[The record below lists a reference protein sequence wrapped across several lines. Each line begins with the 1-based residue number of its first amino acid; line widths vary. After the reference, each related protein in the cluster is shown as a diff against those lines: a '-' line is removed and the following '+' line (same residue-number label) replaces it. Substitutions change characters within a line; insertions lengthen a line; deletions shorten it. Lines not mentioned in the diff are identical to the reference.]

1 MPTTSRVGWTSR
13 FAAEFGHRFET
24 RAFHRRGWLLGI
36 LWTSEAP
43 RAELAVEEALMA
55 VHRGAYIERHG
66 QARTLGQ
73 MVAQEGF
80 AAAAAGCTTPALD
93 PDDLLYTRDV
103 LTPLLEAR
111 RPADCLRGSVR
122 RRSGQA
128 AWVQTAWS
136 QRPRRIGPPDPRRSR
151 DQRAIADVSPQP
163 PLPTAWNVPFHSI
176 VGSRTSILM
185 SKSDDGR
192 SVAATRQKPGR
203 RLNCCTAAGPT
214 PGRVKPPAG
223 TLIVLMIAPSPAN
236 VRR

>member
-1 MPTTSRVGWTSR
+1 MIDARTGDLALPLVPMNPMGREHVPALLDGYIASAADERAEAAVAAASGRYDEVVTTFRAGLVIADDLKGGVDQSLRGRIRPSFRVTG
-13 FAAEFGHRFET
+13 FQ
-24 RAFHRRGWLLGI
+24 RRGWLLGI

-111 RPADCLRGSVR
+111 RPADS
-122 RRSGQA
+122 
-128 AWVQTAWS
+128 
-136 QRPRRIGPPDPRRSR
+136 SR
-151 DQRAIADVSPQP
+151 LCS
-163 PLPTAWNVPFHSI
+163 
-176 VGSRTSILM
+176 
-185 SKSDDGR
+185 
-192 SVAATRQKPGR
+192 AT
-203 RLNCCTAAGPT
+203 
-214 PGRVKPPAG
+214 
-223 TLIVLMIAPSPAN
+223 
-236 VRR
+236 